1 MTILIHT
8 LEALRQWQASLGAK
22 PLALVPTMGNLHDGH
37 LALVKQAQDVA
48 EVVVVSIFVNPTQF
62 GANEDLEQYPRTLE
76 ADLEACRLAQVD
88 AVFAP
93 NVAVLYPEGVERDGR
108 FSVVPPTHL
117 TNRLCGKSRPH
128 HFEGVCT
135 VVLKLF
141 NLIQPQVAIFG
152 EKDAQQL
159 AIIKAMVR
167 DLHLPIEIQ
176 AHPVV
181 RNESGLALSSR
192 NQYLQSEEAQQTAV
206 ALFETLVGIATAVH
220 TLAPQAIPLQKAFE
234 LSWQSLQPMYP
245 LGKALEWE
253 YVEAV
258 DAETFAPQET
268 LSTTSRLLVAARLE
282 GVRLIDTLRID
293 SVLP

>member
-1 MTILIHT
+1 
-8 LEALRQWQASLGAK
+8 
-22 PLALVPTMGNLHDGH
+22 
-37 LALVKQAQDVA
+37 
-48 EVVVVSIFVNPTQF
+48 
-62 GANEDLEQYPRTLE
+62 
-76 ADLEACRLAQVD
+76 
-88 AVFAP
+88 
-93 NVAVLYPEGVERDGR
+93 
-108 FSVVPPTHL
+108 L

-128 HFEGVCT
+128 HFDGVCT

-159 AIIKAMVR
+159 AILKAMVK
-167 DLHLPIEIQ
+167 DLHLAIEIQ

-181 RNESGLALSSR
+181 RNEKGLALSSR
-192 NQYLQSEEAQQTAV
+192 NQYLDTPEMEQTAL

-245 LGKALEWE
+245 LGESLEWE
-253 YVEAV
+253 YIEAV

-268 LSTTSRLLVAARLE
+268 LTTTSRLLVAARLK